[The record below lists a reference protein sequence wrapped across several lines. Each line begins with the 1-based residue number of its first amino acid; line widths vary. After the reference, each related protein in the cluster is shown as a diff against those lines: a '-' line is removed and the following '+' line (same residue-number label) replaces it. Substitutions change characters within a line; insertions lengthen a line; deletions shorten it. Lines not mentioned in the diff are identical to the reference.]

1 MISIHSKTAS
11 NTISYL
17 NDMYPTEREL
27 YIHIIE
33 GYDTVEVNGE
43 IAFGVSHIPD
53 NENENYEIWV
63 AGDLPDEYLITTIA
77 HEFAHFLQYC
87 HGEPFD
93 EDEAEEFANKILEE
107 LQCKQAEL

>member
-17 NDMYPTEREL
+17 NDMYPTEIEV
-27 YIHIIE
+27 YIHILE

-43 IAFGVSHIPD
+43 IAFGVSRIPD
-53 NENENYEIWV
+53 KENENYEIYV
-63 AGDLPDEYLITTIA
+63 AGDVPDECLITTIA

-87 HGEPFD
+87 NGEPFN

-107 LQCKQAEL
+107 LQCEQ

>member
-17 NDMYPTEREL
+17 NDMYPIEIEV
-27 YIHIIE
+27 YIHILD

-63 AGDLPDEYLITTIA
+63 AGDLPDEYMITTIA
-77 HEFAHFLQYC
+77 HEFAHFLQYI

-93 EDEAEEFANKILEE
+93 EEEAEGFANKVLEE
-107 LQCKQAEL
+107 LQCQQ